1 MRVSFQIKRSIIP
14 FERKRNEQQT
24 YNHTIMFGVLVL
36 FILIALIY
44 ALSYYLYKTYFYFP
58 PIKIEQLKN
67 KCVVITGAS
76 RGIGE
81 ELAYEYSRYNCRLML
96 AARSIDI
103 LRDQVSERCRQL
115 GAKQV
120 ECMEFDASKEEACIE
135 LIKKTIEFYQGIDI
149 LILNHT
155 ASVYKPFFKC
165 DTTENIQNM
174 KKLFD
179 TNFFGYFY
187 TSKKKK
193 RKCERKNKTFCFY
206 FKQWQLFHI

>member
-1 MRVSFQIKRSIIP
+1 MP
-14 FERKRNEQQT
+14 
-24 YNHTIMFGVLVL
+24 GVLFM
-36 FILIALIY
+36 FILIVLIY

-58 PIKIEQLKN
+58 PIQIEQLSN
-67 KCVVITGAS
+67 KCVIITGAS

-103 LRDQVSERCRQL
+103 LRDKVAEKCRQL

-120 ECMEFDASKEEACIE
+120 ECMEFDASKQAACIE
-135 LIKKTIEFYQGIDI
+135 LIQKTIEFYQGIDI

-155 ASVYKPFFKC
+155 ASVYQPFFQS
-165 DTTENIQNM
+165 DITENMNNM

-187 TSKKKK
+187 TSKKI
-193 RKCERKNKTFCFY
+193 KNITQNKY
-206 FKQWQLFHI
+206 SVLFFSISSDGSSSSFSQKWNA